1 MNFIKA
7 TIATA
12 AVITCCLGNDYP
24 AKANQVSQ
32 ANRFCKAVAGMNK
45 EMNQSVAPGSA
56 AAQVLIAYN
65 GGDDFSGYTYGQL
78 YRLAKRIGT
87 SRDCYLM
94 Y

>member
-45 EMNQSVAPGSA
+45 
-56 AAQVLIAYN
+56 
-65 GGDDFSGYTYGQL
+65 
-78 YRLAKRIGT
+78 
-87 SRDCYLM
+87 
-94 Y
+94 